1 MANKHAA
8 YDLAQMQ
15 SLPLEAKILMAKR
28 RIQEWYDYWDGGVY
42 VSFSGGK
49 DSTVLLH
56 LVRSIY
62 PDVQAVFVNT
72 GLSIQRYRHLPN
84 SMIMSLSCAPQCHSM
99 RCWGNMDIR

>member
-42 VSFSGGK
+42 VSRTSDDKGSGICRISGK
-49 DSTVLLH
+49 IRRVHDVSVRKNNRTLCSGKTV
-56 LVRSIY
+56 
-62 PDVQAVFVNT
+62 D
-72 GLSIQRYRHLPN
+72 N
-84 SMIMSLSCAPQCHSM
+84 S
-99 RCWGNMDIR
+99 